1 MTKRTD
7 SGKDAPEG
15 ARKVAGKTTG
25 KSSLGGAARK
35 GAAVAPTGGPP
46 ISVSAILARIRALR
60 PGMGPAVQRIADFI
74 VEHPQDVVHMAV
86 SEVAERTGASEGS
99 VVGLCKSLGATG
111 FQQLKIVLAQEI
123 VRPVQLI
130 HEDLEPGDKTAAV
143 MSKIFHSDVQ
153 TLLDTQATLDAAA
166 VEKAVKLIR
175 AAERVEIYGIGSAAT
190 IAEDAHYRMMRIG
203 LNVRAAVD
211 SHVQAISASLTGPQV
226 AVLTISHS
234 GSTHET
240 VTATRLAKE
249 AGAKTIVITNFG
261 KSPIQEYAD
270 VVLLTMARET
280 NFRTEAMTSRLA
292 QLAIIDVLIAC
303 LALADYDRSVRT
315 LRQTFDVLSLK
326 RY

>member
-1 MTKRTD
+1 MAERQLRTK
-7 SGKDAPEG
+7 K
-15 ARKVAGKTTG
+15 KTMVN
-25 KSSLGGAARK
+25 AE
-35 GAAVAPTGGPP
+35 P
-46 ISVSAILARIRALR
+46 ISVSAILARIHMLQ
-60 PGMGPAVQRIADFI
+60 PTLGPAVQRIADFI
-74 VEHPQDVVHMAV
+74 VQHPQDVVHMSV
-86 SEVAERTGASEGS
+86 SEVAERTNASEGS

-123 VRPVQLI
+123 VQPVQLI
-130 HEDLEPGDKTAAV
+130 HEDLEPGDKASKV
-143 MSKIFHSDVQ
+143 MAKIFHSDVQ
-153 TLLDTQATLDAAA
+153 TLLDTQATLSAAA

-175 AAERVEIYGIGSAAT
+175 AAKRIEIYGIGSAAT
-190 IAEDAHYRMMRIG
+190 IAEDAHYRMLRIG
-203 LNVRAAVD
+203 LNAKAVVD
-211 SHVQAISASLTGPQV
+211 SHVQAISASLTGPDV
-226 AVLTISHS
+226 AVLTVSHS

-261 KSPIQEYAD
+261 KSPIQEFSD
-270 VVLLTMARET
+270 VLLLTMARET

-303 LALADYDRSVRT
+303 LALADYDRSVRA